1 MKTCRYLRGRQAEF
15 CSKSKAA
22 SVNAFAAFLSPSLWI
37 TCNGGSPKVLIKIK
51 SSSNLSSLGSSI
63 SCRLGLGCHHS
74 LHFPGEA
81 NVLDLN
87 SDRERKCAFLSYLS
101 TWGHGFPICRSPAPD
116 RRLAALR
123 SAPWVSMLKNL
134 CELKLTSRK
143 AFRRGCSF
151 PGRSFCEC
159 VRLHHDMITSDDLL
173 VIHEHF
179 GVAPEHGAG
188 KRERGVPV
196 VLVVAHRCQRVR
208 HLRAIV
214 SQNMK
219 GFILWF
225 MNRCKR
231 VILGSFLVF
240 KQSILGRGQWRPPS
254 QWRNP

>member
-37 TCNGGSPKVLIKIK
+37 TCGYGGSPKVLIKIK

-74 LHFPGEA
+74 LHFPGQA

-87 SDRERKCAFLSYLS
+87 SDGERKCAFLSYLS
-101 TWGHGFPICRSPAPD
+101 TWGHGFPICQWPAPD

-159 VRLHHDMITSDDLL
+159 VRLHHDMITSDDLSL
-173 VIHEHF
+173 IHENF
-179 GVAPEHGAG
+179 GFRTWAWCGQAWAWSACSSCCCTPPPTGWTPSCNCFA
-188 KRERGVPV
+188 KYERV
-196 VLVVAHRCQRVR
+196 H
-208 HLRAIV
+208 IV
-214 SQNMK
+214 
-219 GFILWF
+219 IYE
-225 MNRCKR
+225 
-231 VILGSFLVF
+231 
-240 KQSILGRGQWRPPS
+240 
-254 QWRNP
+254 